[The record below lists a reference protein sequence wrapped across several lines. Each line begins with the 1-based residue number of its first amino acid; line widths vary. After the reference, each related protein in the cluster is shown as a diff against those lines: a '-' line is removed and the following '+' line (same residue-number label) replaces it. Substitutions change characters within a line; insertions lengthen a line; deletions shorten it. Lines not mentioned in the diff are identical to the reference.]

1 MQQMDT
7 QDARES
13 APSQQSAPS
22 EKLDVQ
28 SVNCGSRFWAV
39 SPMQVSH
46 KKRLYAKPESHGS
59 YDTASTTTKNL
70 GCTCGRPQD
79 SQPMNR
85 ERLLALHTEICGR
98 AYELMKRKNAD
109 YSGGHDTKNPFLN
122 FTRCE
127 AMGITTTERGFLV
140 RLTDKMSRLSTFCD
154 TGSFQVADEKL
165 EDTVEDIINYSILF
179 LAFVRSNNS
188 AQRS

>member
-1 MQQMDT
+1 MQGY
-7 QDARES
+7 
-13 APSQQSAPS
+13 
-22 EKLDVQ
+22 
-28 SVNCGSRFWAV
+28 N
-39 SPMQVSH
+39 
-46 KKRLYAKPESHGS
+46 KKKPCAKPVLHES
-59 YDTASTTTKNL
+59 YETVSTTSPNP
-70 GCTCGRPQD
+70 GSTCGCPQD
-79 SQPMNR
+79 NQPMNR
-85 ERLLALHTEICGR
+85 ERLLALHVEICTR

-179 LAFVRSNNS
+179 LAFVRSNNG
-188 AQRS
+188 AQRP